1 MIFNQL
7 KSLLYVILMVGFIIV
22 HMYLD
27 QNTNMNMKAIDF
39 SLNAE
44 SAFINIYILK
54 AIFFM
59 NPYSHFPYW
68 KEDKFQNTRIL
79 GTQFH

>member
-1 MIFNQL
+1 
-7 KSLLYVILMVGFIIV
+7 
-22 HMYLD
+22 
-27 QNTNMNMKAIDF
+27 MNMKAIDF

-44 SAFINIYILK
+44 SAFKNTYILK

-68 KEDKFQNTRIL
+68 KEDKFQNIRIL